1 MTFYRSLAFQLSLGL
16 LCISLLVL
24 ASAYLTKASYKLL
37 AQRDSEV
44 ASSTKLAERAYLLEL
59 SVIDLQRNVLIFK
72 QSASTAAVNRSNELI
87 AKIEALLAQIS
98 KTPHST
104 EDVNGM
110 IVRMQSHLGDY
121 KDNLAVAVSGRE
133 KRQSLYQDELLVVMN
148 AAQSAIDKELD
159 PNQQAM
165 ATLNLIKA
173 HNAVLAYLM
182 TQNAAHV
189 KDFNQYVSQGKWQL
203 TNAVVKEHFQNM
215 STAFR
220 KLHQT
225 IRGYLYLT
233 NVVLPGTAN
242 EILHLSTKLRAQEQQ
257 LVQDKIASAKE
268 VTSALQSRS
277 DLFIMLSIVLVA
289 LYAALLILRV
299 IRPIRSL
306 TVLFKRLSNNLHVED
321 IPYLNREDEI
331 GQLSVAA
338 SVFHNKNLQTTE
350 LFERTKELVLEQKE
364 LNKELAAKQKEAEQA
379 TVSKSLF
386 LANMSHEI
394 RTPMNGI
401 IGLIELLK
409 TSDLSTE
416 QRECID
422 KIDYSSGVLMAV
434 INDILD
440 FSKIE
445 AGKLD
450 IEEKEFELDKMLDNI
465 LASVSLRAA
474 EKNLY
479 FRCISPTE
487 VSHVVG
493 DEVRITQI
501 ILNLC
506 NNAIKFTSLGGVELR
521 VSTYDS
527 ATGEVILGIDV
538 EDTGIGMTQQ
548 HQNDVFE
555 QFSQADVSTSR
566 KFGGTGLGLA
576 IVKQLCEL
584 MHGSVSVHSEI
595 DKGSTFSVLLKLRPA
610 TNLLENKLSEGHN
623 FSVSI
628 VCHRQT
634 DKTTRIISKYLAVNN
649 CEVSYLDAEKVS
661 GITQQQLSELNVVL
675 ILDNEMS
682 KSICLSD
689 IASLQH
695 YSAGLCVVIDKRDAV
710 LLTRAGIAR
719 DTLVLEM
726 PFTYGTFYNYICK
739 LFKHESQRAHIAI
752 QPEIELNLKGR
763 VLLVEDNAV
772 NQMVAEKLL
781 TSLGL
786 QADIAEDGRQ
796 AVNKLSNTP
805 YAYDLV
811 LMDIQMPVMDGFSA
825 TQFIRNELK
834 LTMPIC
840 GLSANAMSED
850 YDKAIA
856 SGMDNFITK
865 PIEIDKLKMVLL
877 QYLEQNT
884 SA

>member
-16 LCISLLVL
+16 LCISVLVL
-24 ASAYLTKASYKLL
+24 SSAYLTKISYKLL
-37 AQRDSEV
+37 AYRDSEI
-44 ASSTKLAERAYLLEL
+44 ANSTELAERAYLLEL
-59 SVIDLQRNVLIFK
+59 SVIDLQRNVLIYK
-72 QSASTAAVNRSNELI
+72 QSASSAAMNRSNELI
-87 AKIEALLAQIS
+87 DKLEAVLAQIDQAS
-98 KTPHST
+98 QQTQ
-104 EDVNGM
+104 DVSDM
-110 IVRMQSHLGDY
+110 IARMQSHLADY
-121 KDNLAVAVSGRE
+121 KDNLAVAVAGRE
-133 KRQSLYQDELLVVMN
+133 KRQSLYQDEFLAVIN
-148 AAQSAIDKELD
+148 TAQDVINQELETT
-159 PNQQAM
+159 QKAQ
-165 ATLNLIKA
+165 ATLYLTKA
-173 HNAVLAYLM
+173 HNAVLTYLM
-182 TQNAAHV
+182 TQNAVHV
-189 KDFNQYVSQGKWQL
+189 NVFNQQISLAKSQL
-203 TNAVVKEHFQNM
+203 TNTVVKAHFQKIAM
-215 STAFR
+215 AFR

-242 EILHLSTKLRAQEQQ
+242 EILHLSSTLRALEEQQ
-257 LVQDKIASAKE
+257 MQDKITSAKE
-268 VTSALQSRS
+268 TTSSLQGRS
-277 DLFIMLSIVLVA
+277 ELFTLLSIMLVA
-289 LYAALLILRV
+289 LYAAFLILRV

-306 TVLFKRLSNNLHVED
+306 TVLFKRLSNNLHVDD
-321 IPYLNREDEI
+321 IPYLKREDEI

-350 LFERTKELVLEQKE
+350 LFERTKELVIEQKS
-364 LNKELAAKQKEAEQA
+364 LNEELAAKQQEAEQA
-379 TVSKSLF
+379 TISKSLF

-409 TSDLSTE
+409 ASNLEAE
-416 QRECID
+416 QRECIE

-450 IEEKEFELDKMLDNI
+450 IEEKEFELDQMLDNI
-465 LASVSLRAA
+465 LASVSLRAT

-479 FRCISPTE
+479 FRCVSPTQE
-487 VSHVVG
+487 SHLVG
-493 DEVRITQI
+493 DEVRITQV

-527 ATGEVILGIDV
+527 ATGEVILGIEV
-538 EDTGIGMTQQ
+538 EDTGIGMTLQ
-548 HQNDVFE
+548 HQSDVFE

-584 MHGSVSVHSEI
+584 MNGSVSVHSEV
-595 DKGSTFSVLLKLRPA
+595 DKGSVFSVMLKLHRA
-610 TNLLENKLSEGHN
+610 TQRQKSKLPVNHN
-623 FSVSI
+623 FAVSI
-628 VCHRQT
+628 VCQRQINKVT
-634 DKTTRIISKYLAVNN
+634 KIISDYFAFNN
-649 CEVSYLDAEKVS
+649 CKVTYLELHKVAAM
-661 GITQQQLSELNVVL
+661 TQQELSALNIVL
-675 ILDNEMS
+675 VLDHQMS
-682 KSICLSD
+682 ESICLAD
-689 IASLQH
+689 IASLQY
-695 YSAGLCVVIDKRDAV
+695 YSAGLCVVIDKRDSV

-726 PFTYGTFYNYICK
+726 PFTYSAFYNHICK
-739 LFKHESQRAHIAI
+739 LFKHDVVPTHKAEAKV
-752 QPEIELNLKGR
+752 ELRLKGR

-781 TSLGL
+781 ASLGL
-786 QADIAEDGRQ
+786 EADIAQDGRQ
-796 AVNKLSNTP
+796 AVDKLSNTP

-811 LMDIQMPVMDGFSA
+811 LMDIQMPVMDGFTA
-825 TQFIRNELK
+825 TEYIRKELQ
-834 LTMPIC
+834 LNMPIC

-856 SGMDNFITK
+856 SGMNDFMTK
-865 PIEIDKLKMVLL
+865 PIKMEQLKMVLQ
-877 QYLEQNT
+877 QYLEQDI